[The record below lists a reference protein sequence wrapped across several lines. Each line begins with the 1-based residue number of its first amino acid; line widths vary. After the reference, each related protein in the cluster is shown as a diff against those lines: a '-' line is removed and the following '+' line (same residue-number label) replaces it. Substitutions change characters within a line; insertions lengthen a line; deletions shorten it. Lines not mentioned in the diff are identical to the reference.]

1 MNRLSAVLLTALVV
15 SIATSLSLALFQ
27 QRTISTLRRENAQL
41 VHPSGNKES
50 IAVANIAGRYQWLR
64 DGVDSGVITLNSDHT
79 FVGATGKTSYDGQ
92 EYRWFYQGGQLLIV
106 WGDTH
111 MRFTESSG
119 SGNFFG
125 THGKKPVQ
133 IIKLP

>member
-1 MNRLSAVLLTALVV
+1 MNRLSTVLLTALVV

-27 QRTISTLRRENAQL
+27 QRTISTLRQENARL
-41 VHPSGNKES
+41 IHPQGDKES
-50 IAVANIAGRYQWLR
+50 MAVADIPGRYRWVK
-64 DGVDSGVITLNSDHT
+64 DGVDNGIITLNADHT

-92 EYRWFYQGGQLLIV
+92 EYRWFYQGGQLLVV

-119 SGNFFG
+119 PGNFSG
-125 THGKKPVQ
+125 RDGNMQ
-133 IIKLP
+133 LIKVP